1 MSKTPELLIYEAKSF
16 TDMQGRIVQVFE
28 PVSVATAKIFKG
40 RVSVRFHQQMP
51 TVTIEFPFDKE
62 TTIEECFAVF
72 DKQAAPYIADVQKKQ
87 MEQMSKIVTAKSIPR
102 FPPPR
107 G

>member
-1 MSKTPELLIYEAKSF
+1 MSKPQELPIYEAKIF
-16 TDMQGRIVQVFE
+16 TDMRGRIVQVFE
-28 PVSVATAKIFKG
+28 PVSGATAKIFKG
-40 RVSVRFHQQMP
+40 RASMQFHPQMP

-62 TTIEECFAVF
+62 TTMEECFAVF
-72 DKQAAPYIADVQKKQ
+72 DKQAAPYIADVQRKQ